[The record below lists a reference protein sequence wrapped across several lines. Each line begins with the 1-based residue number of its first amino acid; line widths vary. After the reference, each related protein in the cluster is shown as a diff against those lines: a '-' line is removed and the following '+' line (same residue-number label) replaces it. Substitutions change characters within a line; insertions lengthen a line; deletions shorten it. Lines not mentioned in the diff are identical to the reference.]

1 MYITPSED
9 FDDLQEPKA
18 QQIITPSVSNTEI
31 FRVFFITDIFL
42 NVYIS
47 IVLLLPMSQIAN
59 IEISDKNTN
68 FIAFFQTLLCFLYST
83 VVELVDF

>member
-1 MYITPSED
+1 MACEPLRGFWLYITPSPD

-47 IVLLLPMSQIAN
+47 IILLLPM
-59 IEISDKNTN
+59 
-68 FIAFFQTLLCFLYST
+68 F
-83 VVELVDF
+83 